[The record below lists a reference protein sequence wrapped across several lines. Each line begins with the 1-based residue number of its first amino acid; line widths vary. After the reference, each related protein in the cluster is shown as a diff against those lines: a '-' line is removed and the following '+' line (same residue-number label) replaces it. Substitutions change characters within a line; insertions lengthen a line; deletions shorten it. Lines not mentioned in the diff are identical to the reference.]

1 MILIPQTQFN
11 INIFIYI
18 YIHTTIHNMDPSQ
31 QQQQPSSNTN
41 KEYYDENGLPRYDEL
56 ISYENKL
63 REEIENTS
71 PLVSEPL
78 DVAILTNEYQN
89 TEYITSIVQI
99 ISKYKHIRT
108 TRRDGNCFYRGYL
121 FRLFEEIGVN
131 KDSNL
136 YTKITKVI
144 EYSKEITGKH
154 NYEWNVYEDFYTVFK
169 EEIER
174 VYTIDKEYV
183 KEYLKKLFENKEK
196 GNYLI
201 VFVRLFIAAYLK
213 ENKILYENFIFEQEF
228 ESWILK
234 EVETVDNE
242 CDQIQIMAIV
252 NAFDIGVTIE
262 YLNVSNVDTIMFP
275 EGNNNN
281 FIKLLYRPGHYD
293 ILY

>member
-1 MILIPQTQFN
+1 M
-11 INIFIYI
+11 
-18 YIHTTIHNMDPSQ
+18 
-31 QQQQPSSNTN
+31 
-41 KEYYDENGLPRYDEL
+41 
-56 ISYENKL
+56 
-63 REEIENTS
+63 
-71 PLVSEPL
+71 
-78 DVAILTNEYQN
+78 
-89 TEYITSIVQI
+89 
-99 ISKYKHIRT
+99 
-108 TRRDGNCFYRGYL
+108 
-121 FRLFEEIGVN
+121 FE
-131 KDSNL
+131 D
-136 YTKITKVI
+136 
-144 EYSKEITGKH
+144 
-154 NYEWNVYEDFYTVFK
+154 
-169 EEIER
+169 
-174 VYTIDKEYV
+174 
-183 KEYLKKLFENKEK
+183 KEK

-262 YLNVSNVDTIMFP
+262 YLNASNVDTITFP

>member
-1 MILIPQTQFN
+1 
-11 INIFIYI
+11 
-18 YIHTTIHNMDPSQ
+18 MDPSQ

-41 KEYYDENGLPRYDEL
+41 KEYYDENGLPKYDEL

-121 FRLFEEIGVN
+121 FRLFEEIGIN
-131 KDSNL
+131 KDSDL

-154 NYEWNVYEDFYTVFK
+154 NYEWIVYEDFYTVFK

>member
-1 MILIPQTQFN
+1 
-11 INIFIYI
+11 
-18 YIHTTIHNMDPSQ
+18 MDPP
-31 QQQQPSSNTN
+31 QQQPSNLN
-41 KEYYDENGLPRYDEL
+41 KEYYDENGLPKYDEL

-78 DVAILTNEYQN
+78 DMSVLVNEYQD
-89 TEYITSIVQI
+89 TEFITSIVQI
-99 ISKYKHIRT
+99 MSKYKHIRT

-121 FRLFEEIGVN
+121 FRLFEEIAIN

-136 YTKITKVI
+136 YNKIIKVI

-174 VYTIDKEYV
+174 VYTIDKEYAQ
-183 KEYLKKLFENKEK
+183 EYLKKLFENKEK

-228 ESWILK
+228 ENWILK

-242 CDQIQIMAIV
+242 CEQIQIMAIV

-262 YLNVSNVDTIMFP
+262 YLNSNNVDTITFP